1 MQEQPTPTKEN
12 EASALNCSGAWTE
25 DGYIKDQDLLTG
37 YTYRTIPAMQNS
49 CGPVAVFN
57 LCRRTGKKV
66 SFNVDVTENGME
78 AFEDLDVADFVR
90 FEFLGGNVFKE
101 YEYID
106 GEWVQYDETTYTLN
120 GKKLT
125 MGQGKN
131 ADNNEIVS
139 LTQDRLVLKDLDE
152 EDLELEVTMKR
163 IK

>member
-1 MQEQPTPTKEN
+1 MKKYCLMTTLMVIFLSLGLFSCSNDDDDNNGAATP
-12 EASALNCSGAWTE
+12 AS
-25 DGYIKDQDLLTG
+25 LTG
-37 YTYRTIPAMQNS
+37 LWQMTNVKGSYIDED
-49 CGPVAVFN
+49 
-57 LCRRTGKKV
+57 TGKKV

-90 FEFLGGNVFKE
+90 FEFLGGNIFKE

>member
-1 MQEQPTPTKEN
+1 MKKYCLMTTLMVAFLSLGLFSCSN
-12 EASALNCSGAWTE
+12 DDDDNNGTATTAS
-25 DGYIKDQDLLTG
+25 LTG
-37 YTYRTIPAMQNS
+37 LWQMTNVKGSYIDED
-49 CGPVAVFN
+49 
-57 LCRRTGKKV
+57 TGKKV

-90 FEFLGGNVFKE
+90 FEFLGGNIFKE

>member
-1 MQEQPTPTKEN
+1 MTTLLVMLL
-12 EASALNCSGAWTE
+12 SLGLFSCSKDDNGGGEIDSTNLIGLWQMTNVKGSYIDEDTE
-25 DGYIKDQDLLTG
+25 
-37 YTYRTIPAMQNS
+37 
-49 CGPVAVFN
+49 
-57 LCRRTGKKV
+57 KKV

-101 YEYID
+101 YEYIG

-152 EDLELEVTMKR
+152 EDLELEVTMKK

>member
-1 MQEQPTPTKEN
+1 MKKYCLMTTLMVVLL
-12 EASALNCSGAWTE
+12 SLGLISCSKDDNGGDGIDSSNLIGLWQMTNVKGSYIDEDTE
-25 DGYIKDQDLLTG
+25 
-37 YTYRTIPAMQNS
+37 
-49 CGPVAVFN
+49 
-57 LCRRTGKKV
+57 KKV

-101 YEYID
+101 YEYIG

>member
-1 MQEQPTPTKEN
+1 MKKYCLMTTLMVIFLSLGLFSCSN
-12 EASALNCSGAWTE
+12 DDDDNNGAATTAS
-25 DGYIKDQDLLTG
+25 LTG
-37 YTYRTIPAMQNS
+37 LWQMTNVKGSYIDED
-49 CGPVAVFN
+49 
-57 LCRRTGKKV
+57 TGKKV

>member
-1 MQEQPTPTKEN
+1 MMNKYYFMTTLMVIFL
-12 EASALNCSGAWTE
+12 SLGFISCSNDDDEEKAPAT
-25 DGYIKDQDLLTG
+25 LTG
-37 YTYRTIPAMQNS
+37 LWQMTNVKGSYIDED
-49 CGPVAVFN
+49 
-57 LCRRTGKKV
+57 TGKKV
-66 SFNVDVTENGME
+66 SFNANVTENDME

-90 FEFLGGNVFKE
+90 YEFLENNVFKG
-101 YEYID
+101 YEYK
-106 GEWVQYDETTYTLN
+106 GREWIQYAETIYTLN

-131 ADNNEIVS
+131 ADNLEIVS

>member
-1 MQEQPTPTKEN
+1 MKKYCLMTTLMVIFLSLGLFSCSNDDDDNNGAATP
-12 EASALNCSGAWTE
+12 AS
-25 DGYIKDQDLLTG
+25 LTG
-37 YTYRTIPAMQNS
+37 LWQMTNVKGSYIDED
-49 CGPVAVFN
+49 
-57 LCRRTGKKV
+57 TGKKV

>member
-1 MQEQPTPTKEN
+1 MKKYCLMTILMVIFLSLGLFSCSNDDDDNNGAATP
-12 EASALNCSGAWTE
+12 AS
-25 DGYIKDQDLLTG
+25 LTG
-37 YTYRTIPAMQNS
+37 LWQMTNVKGSYIDED
-49 CGPVAVFN
+49 
-57 LCRRTGKKV
+57 TGKKV

-101 YEYID
+101 YEYIG
-106 GEWVQYDETTYTLN
+106 GEWVQDDETTYTLN

>member
-1 MQEQPTPTKEN
+1 MKKYCLMTTLMVIFLSLGLFSCSN
-12 EASALNCSGAWTE
+12 DDDDNNGAATTAS
-25 DGYIKDQDLLTG
+25 LTG
-37 YTYRTIPAMQNS
+37 LWQMTNVKGSYIDED
-49 CGPVAVFN
+49 
-57 LCRRTGKKV
+57 TGKKV

-90 FEFLGGNVFKE
+90 FEFLGGNIFKE